1 MITLIRKE
9 VQKRTSFFHFYNL
22 KNFNWRFF
30 KISSKLY
37 CKRFG
42 ILVVYICKKDKEKLK
57 WKESN
62 F

>member
-1 MITLIRKE
+1 MLTLIKKE
-9 VQKRTSFFHFYNL
+9 VQKRTSFFYFHSL
-22 KNFNWRFF
+22 KNFKRFF

>member
-1 MITLIRKE
+1 MDIF
-9 VQKRTSFFHFYNL
+9 QN
-22 KNFNWRFF
+22 FF
-30 KISSKLY
+30 KMY

-42 ILVVYICKKDKEKLK
+42 ILVVYICKKDKEKPK